1 MTVVSKQ
8 VFYCFTYYIEVKISI
23 NIITCV
29 DYIHKQSVVYRGING
44 KHVKI
49 DGHLNVYLTN
59 FT

>member
-1 MTVVSKQ
+1 MRLISKQ

-29 DYIHKQSVVYRGING
+29 DYIHKKAIVYRGING
-44 KHVKI
+44 KNVKI
-49 DGHLNVYLTN
+49 DEQLNIYLTS